1 MRRNPK
7 RNLQDGCGSG
17 ILARAAAGWKP
28 GPLFMLLVLAATSS
42 AVTPD
47 DAQRIARER
56 LWHRQP
62 LHPASLDLR
71 EELDVE
77 INRLLD
83 RYDANGRLQPSYFSI
98 GITGSWILH
107 GYPGEQAYILADA
120 LAFLPS
126 NTQARVKAYL
136 YDELRARDPTT
147 IGFEHCDWGWGAC
160 ELTGNRREYFTIP
173 TSPNP
178 DPIAPNLWPAPTV
191 QPEGLY
197 MIWRYCDRSG
207 DWAFISDHAP
217 PVGERWNRIHAM
229 FHAIPD
235 PPTRYGH
242 LAAAIGYARILEH
255 YGLTNG
261 PPYSTALDRIHAG
274 MVAGTDFSVWVD
286 DSYETFLFGT
296 HDWAWTPFHYL
307 RNQNAVG
314 AMLAPE
320 VGRFLGEFA
329 YSNVYRRTTFN
340 PREGEPGEDYAV
352 ESIWNG
358 WYLTRGPYAPL
369 IAWMGYYG
377 ENHMVTPDT
386 PWALFMTRAWVY
398 GESGDELRRWLDV
411 PYSIGDLF
419 HLQRLTATIGAYSD
433 PVWSAVQPP
442 ALRAEDG
449 EAGLI
454 RIIAS
459 GAVHGLYAIDQSTNL
474 IMWQSVITNAGP
486 EVIVTHPL
494 DGPGMFFRARAAP

>member
-1 MRRNPK
+1 MS
-7 RNLQDGCGSG
+7 L
-17 ILARAAAGWKP
+17 
-28 GPLFMLLVLAATSS
+28 LFALFLLTATAS
-42 AVTPD
+42 AVTTN
-47 DAQRIARER
+47 DARRITRER

-62 LHPASLDLR
+62 LHHASADLR
-71 EELDVE
+71 AELDDE
-77 INRLLD
+77 ITRLLD
-83 RYDANGRLQPSYFSI
+83 RHDAAGRLKPSYFSI

-120 LAFLPS
+120 LPFLS
-126 NTQARVKAYL
+126 TTTQARVKAYL
-136 YDELRARDPTT
+136 HAEIRARDPTS
-147 IGFEHCDWGWGAC
+147 IAFEHCDGGWGSC
-160 ELTGNRREYFTIP
+160 QMTGNRREYFSIP

-178 DPIAPNLWPAPTV
+178 DPITPNLWPPPAV

-197 MIWRYCDRSG
+197 MIWRYCDRTE
-207 DWAFISDHAP
+207 DWAFISTNSP
-217 PVGERWNRIHAM
+217 PTGDRWNRMNAM
-229 FHAIPD
+229 FNAIPN

-255 YGLTNG
+255 YGFTNG
-261 PPYSTALDRIHAG
+261 APYTTALERVHAG
-274 MVAGTDFSVWVD
+274 MLAGANFSVWVD
-286 DSYETFLFGT
+286 ASYNAFVYGT

-329 YSNVYRRTTFN
+329 YSHVYRRTTRN
-340 PREGEPGEDYAV
+340 PNEGQPGELYAI

-386 PWALFMTRAWVY
+386 PWALFMTHAWVY

-411 PYSIGDLF
+411 PYNIGDLF
-419 HLQRLTATIGAYSD
+419 HIQRLTATIGAYSD

-442 ALRAEDG
+442 ALRAEALETG
-449 EAGLI
+449 PL

-459 GAVHGLYAIDQSTNL
+459 GASNALYAIDRSTNL
-474 IMWQSVITNAGP
+474 IAWQSVITNAGP
-486 EVIVTHPL
+486 EFMLTNQLDAPL
-494 DGPGMFFRARAAP
+494 IFFRARTAP